1 MSTITSGTTSGQAIA
16 VTGDTSG
23 DLVFT
28 VNNTTVSV
36 TFSATGA
43 VGFGP
48 SASYGTAGSIL
59 TSGGSGAA
67 PTWVSVLPATNGGT
81 GLSSPGASGNV
92 LTSNGTSWVSQ
103 AAVVGAES
111 FVLFVNGGNT
121 MPGDPQSALGII

>member
-1 MSTITSGTTSGQAIA
+1 MSTITSGTTAGQAIA
-16 VTGDTSG
+16 VAGDTSG

-48 SASYGTAGSIL
+48 SASYGTAGQFL
-59 TSGGSGAA
+59 TSNGSGAA
-67 PTWVSVLPATNGGT
+67 PTWTTLVS
-81 GLSSPGASGNV
+81 
-92 LTSNGTSWVSQ
+92 
-103 AAVVGAES
+103 GAEP